1 MKKRFFRNGLTETG
15 NPLKLKPGQYII
27 RLLTAWFFGS
37 FAAVLVGDYNAFL
50 SPLLGKG
57 SLFAL
62 LVIGFVVF
70 VGTCFFKRDRL
81 VFLLLILGTELF
93 CLSIT
98 LKIVN
103 TTISVPLSVG
113 LCLVLCAVVAYSD
126 LKDLNLKIKK
136 RTLYIAVAVM
146 LVLMTAYIGAA
157 CIVKYNNYNVYG
169 YDHGIFAQMFHNMK
183 ETGQMV
189 TTYERNEL
197 MSHFKV
203 HFSPIFYLLLPLYMI
218 FPSSQ
223 ALLIINGFIIISGIV
238 PLMFLCKRFKLSDI
252 STLLFCV
259 CYAIYPTFIGNGLWG
274 LHENAFFA
282 PLILWLFYFSEKD
295 CTIGAV
301 IFAVLL
307 LCVKED
313 AAMYLAIIALYYIFS
328 GKSLARNFILLALSL
343 LCFGVVTMLMQKYGL
358 GVMSDSRFGNYI
370 GKDGSLFTLIRSVIE
385 NPAFTLSQVFTQEK
399 LLFLLQMFAPLCF
412 LPLMGKKPARLILLI
427 PMLLINLMTRYSYG
441 YDIYF
446 QYTLGSAAILF
457 YLSVAA
463 YSEMGEKR
471 KKTLICATLCST
483 VMACSTYLSPGYL
496 GRTDAVKQRN
506 DEIAQ
511 ALSVIPE
518 NASVAA
524 TDSPAG
530 NLTERDELYYINSA
544 NKIYSD
550 VPKDVEYYAI
560 RRGHGWERMEEV
572 IEKLR
577 DTDGLTEIVT
587 TENIVIFK
595 NENAG
600 AGK

>member
-1 MKKRFFRNGLTETG
+1 MGKGFFRKELTQTG
-15 NPLKLKPGQYII
+15 SPFKLKPGQYIL
-27 RLLTAWFFGS
+27 RLLTAWFFGA

-50 SPLLGKG
+50 SPLLEKG

-70 VGTCFFKRDRL
+70 VGTCFLKRDKL

-126 LKDLNLKIKK
+126 LKDLDLKIKN
-136 RTLYIAVAVM
+136 RTLYIAVTVM

-157 CIVKYNNYNVYG
+157 SIIKYNNYNVYG

-183 ETGQMV
+183 ESGQMV

-238 PLMFLCKRFKLSDI
+238 PLMFLCKRFKLSNI
-252 STLLFCV
+252 STLLFCI
-259 CYAIYPTFIGNGLWG
+259 CYAIYPTFIGNGFWG
-274 LHENAFFA
+274 LHENAFLA

-496 GRTDAVKQRN
+496 GRTDDVKQRN
-506 DEIAQ
+506 EEIKQ
-511 ALSVIPE
+511 ALSVIPDD
-518 NASVAA
+518 ASVAA
-524 TDSPAG
+524 TDSPSG

>member
-1 MKKRFFRNGLTETG
+1 MGKEFFRKKLTQTG
-15 NPLKLKPGQYII
+15 SPFKLKPGQYIL
-27 RLLTAWFFGS
+27 RLLTAWFFGA
-37 FAAVLVGDYNAFL
+37 FAAVLVGNDNAFL
-50 SPLLGKG
+50 SPLLGKK
-57 SLFAL
+57 SLLAL
-62 LVIGFVVF
+62 FIIGIAVF
-70 VGTCFFKRDRL
+70 IGTCFLQRDKL
-81 VFLLLILGTELF
+81 VFLLLILGTESL

-126 LKDLNLKIKK
+126 LKDLDLKIKN
-136 RTLYIAVAVM
+136 RTLYIAVAVA

-157 CIVKYNNYNVYG
+157 SIIKYNNYNVYG

-238 PLMFLCKRFKLSDI
+238 PLMFLCKRFKLSNI

-259 CYAIYPTFIGNGLWG
+259 CYAIYPTFTGNGFWG
-274 LHENAFFA
+274 LHENAFLA

-463 YSEMGEKR
+463 YSEMGEQR

-496 GRTDAVKQRN
+496 GRTDDVKQRN
-506 DEIAQ
+506 EEIAQ

-530 NLTERDELYYINSA
+530 NLTERDEIYYISSVNQLKKS
-544 NKIYSD
+544 
-550 VPKDVEYYAI
+550 VPEDVEYYAI
-560 RRGHGWERMEEV
+560 RIGSGWGQMEKIVE
-572 IEKLR
+572 ELR
-577 DTDGLTEIVT
+577 KTDGLTEIVT
-587 TENIVIFK
+587 NDSIVIFK

-600 AGK
+600 ADK

>member
-1 MKKRFFRNGLTETG
+1 MGKGFFRKELTQTG
-15 NPLKLKPGQYII
+15 SPFKLKPGQYIL
-27 RLLTAWFFGS
+27 RLLTAWFFGA

-50 SPLLGKG
+50 SPLLEKG

-70 VGTCFFKRDRL
+70 VGTCFLKRDKL
-81 VFLLLILGTELF
+81 VFLLLILGTESL

-126 LKDLNLKIKK
+126 LKDLDLKIKN

-274 LHENAFFA
+274 LHENAFLA

>member
-70 VGTCFFKRDRL
+70 VGTCFFKRDKL

-274 LHENAFFA
+274 LHENAFLA

-496 GRTDAVKQRN
+496 GRTDDVKQRN
-506 DEIAQ
+506 EEIKQ
-511 ALSVIPE
+511 ALSVIPDD
-518 NASVAA
+518 ASVAA
-524 TDSPAG
+524 TDSPSG

>member
-70 VGTCFFKRDRL
+70 VGTCFFKRDKL

-126 LKDLNLKIKK
+126 LKDLDLKIKK

-218 FPSSQ
+218 FPSSK

-274 LHENAFFA
+274 LHENAFLA

-496 GRTDAVKQRN
+496 GRTDDVKQRN
-506 DEIAQ
+506 EEIKQ
-511 ALSVIPE
+511 ALSVIPDD
-518 NASVAA
+518 ASVAA

-550 VPKDVEYYAI
+550 VPKDVKYYAI
-560 RRGHGWERMEEV
+560 RRGHGWERMEDV

-595 NENAG
+595 NENAR

>member
-27 RLLTAWFFGS
+27 RLLTAWFFGA

-50 SPLLGKG
+50 SPLLGKS

-70 VGTCFFKRDRL
+70 VGTCFLKRDKL
-81 VFLLLILGTELF
+81 VFLLLILGTESF

-126 LKDLNLKIKK
+126 LKDLDLKIKK

-238 PLMFLCKRFKLSDI
+238 PLMFLCKRFKLSNI
-252 STLLFCV
+252 ATLLFCI

-274 LHENAFFA
+274 LHENAFLA

-295 CTIGAV
+295 CTLGAV

-313 AAMYLAIIALYYIFS
+313 AAMYLAIIALYYIVS

-427 PMLLINLMTRYSYG
+427 PMLLIDLMTRYSYG

-496 GRTDAVKQRN
+496 GRTDDVKQRN
-506 DEIAQ
+506 EEIKQ
-511 ALSVIPE
+511 ALSVIPDD
-518 NASVAA
+518 ASVAA

-595 NENAG
+595 NENTG

>member
-70 VGTCFFKRDRL
+70 VGTCFLKRDKL
-81 VFLLLILGTELF
+81 VFLLLILGTESF

-274 LHENAFFA
+274 LHENAFLA

-577 DTDGLTEIVT
+577 DTDRLTEIVT

>member
-1 MKKRFFRNGLTETG
+1 MGKGFFRKELTQTG
-15 NPLKLKPGQYII
+15 SPFKLKPGQYIL
-27 RLLTAWFFGS
+27 RLLTAWFFGA

-50 SPLLGKG
+50 SPLLEKG

-70 VGTCFFKRDRL
+70 VGTCFLKRDKL
-81 VFLLLILGTELF
+81 VFLLLILGTESF

-126 LKDLNLKIKK
+126 LKDLDLKIKN

-169 YDHGIFAQMFHNMK
+169 YDHGIFAQMFHSMK

-238 PLMFLCKRFKLSDI
+238 PLMFLCKRFKLSNI
-252 STLLFCV
+252 ATLLFCI

-274 LHENAFFA
+274 LHENAFLA

-313 AAMYLAIIALYYIFS
+313 AAMYLAIIALYYIVS

-343 LCFGVVTMLMQKYGL
+343 LCFGAVTMLMQKYGL
-358 GVMSDSRFGNYI
+358 GIMSASRFGNYI

-441 YDIYF
+441 YNIYF
-446 QYTLGSAAILF
+446 QYTLGSATILF

-496 GRTDAVKQRN
+496 GRTDDVKQRN
-506 DEIAQ
+506 EEIKQ
-511 ALSVIPE
+511 ALSVIPDD
-518 NASVAA
+518 ASVAA

>member
-1 MKKRFFRNGLTETG
+1 MGKGFFRKELTQTG
-15 NPLKLKPGQYII
+15 SPFKLKPGQYIL
-27 RLLTAWFFGS
+27 RLLTAWFFGA

-70 VGTCFFKRDRL
+70 VGTCFLKRDKL
-81 VFLLLILGTELF
+81 VFLLLILGTESL

-126 LKDLNLKIKK
+126 LKDLDLKIKN

-146 LVLMTAYIGAA
+146 LVLITAYIGAA

-203 HFSPIFYLLLPLYMI
+203 HFSPIFYILLPFYMI

-274 LHENAFFA
+274 LHENAFLA

-343 LCFGVVTMLMQKYGL
+343 LCFGAVTMLMQKYGL
-358 GVMSDSRFGNYI
+358 GIMSASRFGNYI

-483 VMACSTYLSPGYL
+483 VMACSTYLSVGYL

-530 NLTERDELYYINSA
+530 NLTERDKLYYINSA

-577 DTDGLTEIVT
+577 VTDGLTEIVT

>member
-70 VGTCFFKRDRL
+70 VGTCFFKRDKL

-189 TTYERNEL
+189 TTYDRNEL

-274 LHENAFFA
+274 LHENAFLA
-282 PLILWLFYFSEKD
+282 PLILWLFYFSEKE

>member
-274 LHENAFFA
+274 LHENAFLA

>member
-274 LHENAFFA
+274 LHENAFLA

-343 LCFGVVTMLMQKYGL
+343 LCFGVVTMLMQKDGL

>member
-1 MKKRFFRNGLTETG
+1 MGKGFFRKELTQTG
-15 NPLKLKPGQYII
+15 SPFKLKPGQYIL
-27 RLLTAWFFGS
+27 RLLTAWFFGA

-50 SPLLGKG
+50 SPLLEKG

-70 VGTCFFKRDRL
+70 VGTCFLKRDKL
-81 VFLLLILGTELF
+81 VFLLLILGTESL

-126 LKDLNLKIKK
+126 LKDLDLKIKN

-274 LHENAFFA
+274 LHENAFLA

-295 CTIGAV
+295 CTLGAV

-313 AAMYLAIIALYYIFS
+313 AAMYLAIIALYYIVS

-343 LCFGVVTMLMQKYGL
+343 LCFGAVTMLMQKYGL

-370 GKDGSLFTLIRSVIE
+370 GEDGSLFTMIRSVIE
-385 NPAFTLSQVFTQEK
+385 NPSFTLAQVFTTDK
-399 LLFLLQMFAPLCF
+399 LLFLLQMFMPLCF
-412 LPLMGKKPARLILLI
+412 LPFLGKKPARLILFI

-496 GRTDAVKQRN
+496 GRTDDVKQRN
-506 DEIAQ
+506 EEIKQ
-511 ALSVIPE
+511 ALSVIPDD
-518 NASVAA
+518 ASVAA
-524 TDSPAG
+524 TDSPSG

-595 NENAG
+595 NENAR

>member
-15 NPLKLKPGQYII
+15 NPLKLKPGQCII
-27 RLLTAWFFGS
+27 RLLTAWFFGA

-70 VGTCFFKRDRL
+70 VGTCFLKRDKL
-81 VFLLLILGTELF
+81 VFLLLILGTESF

-98 LKIVN
+98 LKIVS

-169 YDHGIFAQMFHNMK
+169 YDHGLFAQMFHNMK
-183 ETGQMV
+183 ESGQMV

-223 ALLIINGFIIISGIV
+223 ALLVINGFIIISGIV
-238 PLMFLCKRFKLSDI
+238 PLMFLCKRFKLSNI
-252 STLLFCV
+252 ATLLFCI

-274 LHENAFFA
+274 LHENAFLA

-313 AAMYLAIIALYYIFS
+313 AAMYLAIIALYYIVS

-343 LCFGVVTMLMQKYGL
+343 LCFGAVTMLMQKYGL
-358 GVMSDSRFGNYI
+358 GIMSASRFGNYI

-412 LPLMGKKPARLILLI
+412 LPLMGKKPARLILFI

-496 GRTDAVKQRN
+496 GRTDDVKQRN
-506 DEIAQ
+506 EEIKQ
-511 ALSVIPE
+511 ALSVIPDD
-518 NASVAA
+518 ASVAA

>member
-70 VGTCFFKRDRL
+70 VGTCFFKRDKL

-274 LHENAFFA
+274 LHENAFLA

>member
-1 MKKRFFRNGLTETG
+1 MGKGFFRKELTQTG
-15 NPLKLKPGQYII
+15 SPFKLKPGQYIL
-27 RLLTAWFFGS
+27 RLLTAWFFGA
-37 FAAVLVGDYNAFL
+37 FAAVFVGDYNAFL

-70 VGTCFFKRDRL
+70 VGTCFLKRDKL
-81 VFLLLILGTELF
+81 VFLLLILGTESF

-126 LKDLNLKIKK
+126 LKDLDLKIKK
-136 RTLYIAVAVM
+136 MTLYIAVAVM

-203 HFSPIFYLLLPLYMI
+203 QFSPIFYLLLPFYMI

-238 PLMFLCKRFKLSDI
+238 PLMFLCKRFKLSNI

-274 LHENAFFA
+274 LHENAFLA

-496 GRTDAVKQRN
+496 GRTDDVKQRN
-506 DEIAQ
+506 EEIKQ
-511 ALSVIPE
+511 ALSVIPDD
-518 NASVAA
+518 ASVAA
-524 TDSPAG
+524 TDSPSG

-550 VPKDVEYYAI
+550 VPKGVEYYAI

-595 NENAG
+595 NENTG

>member
-70 VGTCFFKRDRL
+70 VGTCFFKRDKL

-274 LHENAFFA
+274 LHENAFLA

-385 NPAFTLSQVFTQEK
+385 NPAFSLSQVFTQEK

>member
-70 VGTCFFKRDRL
+70 VGTCFLKRDKL
-81 VFLLLILGTELF
+81 VFLLLILGTESL

-126 LKDLNLKIKK
+126 LKDLDLKIKN

-169 YDHGIFAQMFHNMK
+169 YDHGIFAQMFHSMK

-223 ALLIINGFIIISGIV
+223 ALLVINGFIIISGIV
-238 PLMFLCKRFKLSDI
+238 PLMFLCKRFKLSNI

-259 CYAIYPTFIGNGLWG
+259 CYAIYPTFIGNGFWG
-274 LHENAFFA
+274 LHENAFLA

-313 AAMYLAIIALYYIFS
+313 AAMYLAIIALYYIVS

-370 GKDGSLFTLIRSVIE
+370 GETGSLFTMIRSVIE
-385 NPAFTLSQVFTQEK
+385 NPSFTLAQVFTTDK
-399 LLFLLQMFAPLCF
+399 LLFMLQMFMPLCF
-412 LPLMGKKPARLILLI
+412 LPFLGKKPARLILLI
-427 PMLLINLMTRYSYG
+427 PMLLINLMTKYSYG
-441 YDIYF
+441 ITYIF
-446 QYTLGSAAILF
+446 NIRSVLR
-457 YLSVAA
+457 LSCFTCPLRRIPKW
-463 YSEMGEKR
+463 ENREKR
-471 KKTLICATLCST
+471 L
-483 VMACSTYLSPGYL
+483 LSAQL
-496 GRTDAVKQRN
+496 FAQR
-506 DEIAQ
+506 
-511 ALSVIPE
+511 
-518 NASVAA
+518 
-524 TDSPAG
+524 
-530 NLTERDELYYINSA
+530 
-544 NKIYSD
+544 
-550 VPKDVEYYAI
+550 
-560 RRGHGWERMEEV
+560 
-572 IEKLR
+572 
-577 DTDGLTEIVT
+577 
-587 TENIVIFK
+587 
-595 NENAG
+595 
-600 AGK
+600 

>member
-37 FAAVLVGDYNAFL
+37 FAVVLVGDYNAFL

-70 VGTCFFKRDRL
+70 VGTCFFKRDKL

-274 LHENAFFA
+274 LHENAFLA

>member
-1 MKKRFFRNGLTETG
+1 MGKGFFRKELTQTGSPLQIET
-15 NPLKLKPGQYII
+15 GQYIL
-27 RLLTAWFFGS
+27 RLLTAWFFGA

-50 SPLLGKG
+50 SPLLEKG

-70 VGTCFFKRDRL
+70 VGTCFLKRDKL
-81 VFLLLILGTELF
+81 VFLLLILGTESF

-126 LKDLNLKIKK
+126 LKDLDLKIKN

-238 PLMFLCKRFKLSDI
+238 PLMFLCKRFKLSNI
-252 STLLFCV
+252 ATLLFCI

-274 LHENAFFA
+274 LHENAFLA

-295 CTIGAV
+295 CTLGAV

-313 AAMYLAIIALYYIFS
+313 AAMYLAIIALYYIVS

-343 LCFGVVTMLMQKYGL
+343 LCFGAVTMLMQKYGL

-370 GKDGSLFTLIRSVIE
+370 GEDGSLFTMIRSVIE
-385 NPAFTLSQVFTQEK
+385 NPSFTLAQVFTTDK
-399 LLFLLQMFAPLCF
+399 LLFLLQMFMPLCF
-412 LPLMGKKPARLILLI
+412 LPFLGKKPAKLILFI

-496 GRTDAVKQRN
+496 GRTDDVKQRN
-506 DEIAQ
+506 EEIKQ
-511 ALSVIPE
+511 ALSVIPDD
-518 NASVAA
+518 ASVAA

-530 NLTERDELYYINSA
+530 NLTERAELYYISGVRQMEESLPEG
-544 NKIYSD
+544 I
-550 VPKDVEYYAI
+550 EYYAVRI
-560 RRGHGWERMEEV
+560 DPGWENMNAV
-572 IEKLR
+572 ADKLR
-577 DTDGLTEIVT
+577 KTDGLTEIVT

>member
-1 MKKRFFRNGLTETG
+1 MGKGFFRKELTQTG
-15 NPLKLKPGQYII
+15 SPFKLKPGQYIL
-27 RLLTAWFFGS
+27 RLLTAWFFGA

-70 VGTCFFKRDRL
+70 VGTCFFKRDKL
-81 VFLLLILGTELF
+81 VFLLLILGTESF

-238 PLMFLCKRFKLSDI
+238 PLMFLCKRFKLSNI

-274 LHENAFFA
+274 LHENAFLA

-483 VMACSTYLSPGYL
+483 VMACSTYLSVGYL

-530 NLTERDELYYINSA
+530 NLTERDKLYYINSA

-600 AGK
+600 ADK

>member
-27 RLLTAWFFGS
+27 RLLTAWFFGA

-70 VGTCFFKRDRL
+70 VGTCFLKRDKL
-81 VFLLLILGTELF
+81 VFLLLILGTESF

-274 LHENAFFA
+274 LHENAFLA

-313 AAMYLAIIALYYIFS
+313 AAMYLAIIALYYIVS

-343 LCFGVVTMLMQKYGL
+343 LCFGAVTMLMQKYGL
-358 GVMSDSRFGNYI
+358 GIMSASRFGNYI

-441 YDIYF
+441 YNIYF

-496 GRTDAVKQRN
+496 GRTDDVKQRN
-506 DEIAQ
+506 EEIKQ
-511 ALSVIPE
+511 ALSVIPDD
-518 NASVAA
+518 ASVAA

-530 NLTERDELYYINSA
+530 NLTERAELYYISGVRQMEESLPEG
-544 NKIYSD
+544 I
-550 VPKDVEYYAI
+550 EYYAVRI
-560 RRGHGWERMEEV
+560 DPGWENMNAV
-572 IEKLR
+572 ADKLR
-577 DTDGLTEIVT
+577 KTDGLTEIVT

-600 AGK
+600 VGK

>member
-37 FAAVLVGDYNAFL
+37 FTAVLVGDYNAFL

-70 VGTCFFKRDRL
+70 VGTCFFKRDKL

-274 LHENAFFA
+274 LHENAFLA

>member
-70 VGTCFFKRDRL
+70 VGTCFFKRDKL

-203 HFSPIFYLLLPLYMI
+203 YFSPIFYLLLPLYMI

-274 LHENAFFA
+274 LHENAFLA

-483 VMACSTYLSPGYL
+483 VMACSTYLSVGYL

-530 NLTERDELYYINSA
+530 NLTERDKLYYINSA

>member
-1 MKKRFFRNGLTETG
+1 MGKGFFRKELTQTG
-15 NPLKLKPGQYII
+15 SPFKLKPGQYIL
-27 RLLTAWFFGS
+27 RLLTAWFFGA

-70 VGTCFFKRDRL
+70 VGTCFLKRDKL
-81 VFLLLILGTELF
+81 VFLLLILGTESL

-126 LKDLNLKIKK
+126 LKDLDLKIKN

-203 HFSPIFYLLLPLYMI
+203 HFSPIFYILLPFYMI

-274 LHENAFFA
+274 LHENAFLA

-343 LCFGVVTMLMQKYGL
+343 LCFGAVTMLMQKYGL
-358 GVMSDSRFGNYI
+358 GIMSASRFGNYI

-483 VMACSTYLSPGYL
+483 VMACSTYLSVGYL

-530 NLTERDELYYINSA
+530 NLTERDKLYYINSA

-577 DTDGLTEIVT
+577 VTDGLTEIVT

>member
-27 RLLTAWFFGS
+27 RLLTAWFFGA

-70 VGTCFFKRDRL
+70 VGTCFLKRDKL
-81 VFLLLILGTELF
+81 VFLLLILGTESF

-126 LKDLNLKIKK
+126 LKDLDLKIKN

-169 YDHGIFAQMFHNMK
+169 YDHGIFAQMFHSMK

-238 PLMFLCKRFKLSDI
+238 PLMFLCKRFKLSNI
-252 STLLFCV
+252 ATLLFCI

-274 LHENAFFA
+274 LHENAFLA

-313 AAMYLAIIALYYIFS
+313 AAMYLAIIALYYIVS

-496 GRTDAVKQRN
+496 GRTNAVKQRN

-595 NENAG
+595 NDNAR

>member
-274 LHENAFFA
+274 LHENAFLA

-600 AGK
+600 AGN

>member
-1 MKKRFFRNGLTETG
+1 MGKGFFRKELTQTG
-15 NPLKLKPGQYII
+15 SPFKLKPGQYIL
-27 RLLTAWFFGS
+27 RLLTAWFFGA

-50 SPLLGKG
+50 SPLLEKG

-70 VGTCFFKRDRL
+70 VGTCFLKRDKL
-81 VFLLLILGTELF
+81 VFLLLILGTESF

-126 LKDLNLKIKK
+126 LKDLDLKIKN

-238 PLMFLCKRFKLSDI
+238 PLMFLCKRFKLSNI

-274 LHENAFFA
+274 LHENAFLA

-483 VMACSTYLSPGYL
+483 VMACSTYLSVGYL

-530 NLTERDELYYINSA
+530 NLTERDKLYYINSA

>member
-27 RLLTAWFFGS
+27 RLLTAWFFGA

-50 SPLLGKG
+50 SPLIGKG

-70 VGTCFFKRDRL
+70 VGTCFLKRDKL
-81 VFLLLILGTELF
+81 VFLLLILGTESF

-274 LHENAFFA
+274 LHENAFLA

-313 AAMYLAIIALYYIFS
+313 AAMYLAIIALYYIVS

-343 LCFGVVTMLMQKYGL
+343 LCFGAVTMLMQKYGL
-358 GVMSDSRFGNYI
+358 GIMSASRFGNYI

-441 YDIYF
+441 YNIYF

-530 NLTERDELYYINSA
+530 NLTERDKLYYINSA

-595 NENAG
+595 NENTG

>member
-27 RLLTAWFFGS
+27 RLLTAWFFGA

-50 SPLLGKG
+50 SPLLGKS

-70 VGTCFFKRDRL
+70 VGTCFLKRDKL
-81 VFLLLILGTELF
+81 VFLLLILGTESF

-126 LKDLNLKIKK
+126 LKDLDLKIKK

-238 PLMFLCKRFKLSDI
+238 PLMFLCKRFKLSNI
-252 STLLFCV
+252 ATLLFCI

-274 LHENAFFA
+274 LHENAFLA

-295 CTIGAV
+295 CTLGAV

-313 AAMYLAIIALYYIFS
+313 AAMYLAIIALYYIVS

-496 GRTDAVKQRN
+496 GRTDDVKQRN
-506 DEIAQ
+506 EEIKQ
-511 ALSVIPE
+511 ALSVIPDD
-518 NASVAA
+518 ASVAA

-595 NENAG
+595 NENTG

>member
-1 MKKRFFRNGLTETG
+1 MGKGFFRKELTQTG
-15 NPLKLKPGQYII
+15 SPFKLKPGQYIL
-27 RLLTAWFFGS
+27 RLLTAWFFGA

-70 VGTCFFKRDRL
+70 VGTCFLKRDKL
-81 VFLLLILGTELF
+81 VFLLLILGTESL

-126 LKDLNLKIKK
+126 LKDLDLKIKN

-203 HFSPIFYLLLPLYMI
+203 HFSPIFYILLPFYMI

-274 LHENAFFA
+274 LHENAFLA

-328 GKSLARNFILLALSL
+328 GKSLARNFILLTLSL
-343 LCFGVVTMLMQKYGL
+343 LCFGAVTMLMQKYGL
-358 GVMSDSRFGNYI
+358 GIMSASRFGNYI

-483 VMACSTYLSPGYL
+483 VMACSTYLSVGYL

-530 NLTERDELYYINSA
+530 NLTERDKLYYINSA

-577 DTDGLTEIVT
+577 VTDGLTEIVT

>member
-37 FAAVLVGDYNAFL
+37 FAAVLVGDYNAIL

-70 VGTCFFKRDRL
+70 VGTCFFKRDKL

-274 LHENAFFA
+274 LHENAFLA

>member
-1 MKKRFFRNGLTETG
+1 MGKGFFRKELTQTG
-15 NPLKLKPGQYII
+15 SPFKLKPGQYIL
-27 RLLTAWFFGS
+27 RLLTAWFFGA

-70 VGTCFFKRDRL
+70 VGTCFLKRDKL
-81 VFLLLILGTELF
+81 VFLLLILGTESL

-126 LKDLNLKIKK
+126 LKDLDLKIKK

-238 PLMFLCKRFKLSDI
+238 PLMFLCKRFKLSNI
-252 STLLFCV
+252 ATLLFCI

-274 LHENAFFA
+274 LHENAFLA

-313 AAMYLAIIALYYIFS
+313 AAMYLAIIALYYIVS

-343 LCFGVVTMLMQKYGL
+343 LCFGAVTMLMQKYGL
-358 GVMSDSRFGNYI
+358 GIMSDSRFGNYI

-496 GRTDAVKQRN
+496 GRTDDVKQRN
-506 DEIAQ
+506 EEIKQ
-511 ALSVIPE
+511 ALSVIPDD
-518 NASVAA
+518 ASVAA